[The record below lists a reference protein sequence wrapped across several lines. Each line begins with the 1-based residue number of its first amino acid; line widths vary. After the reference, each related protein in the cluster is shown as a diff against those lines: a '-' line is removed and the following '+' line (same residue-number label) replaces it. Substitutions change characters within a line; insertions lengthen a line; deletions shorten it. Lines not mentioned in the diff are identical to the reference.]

1 MLIGDQMDNEE
12 IKTVG
17 IPLFFG
23 IVSIIL
29 LGVYLLDVYYLDTS
43 LRLVIMVIPVTSIIG
58 LIVSFIVRRFI
69 NKHKGIWI
77 AGFLCCLLCFLGFFI
92 IVGLSLYN
100 MGLALG

>member
-1 MLIGDQMDNEE
+1 MDKEE

-17 IPLFFG
+17 IPFFFG

-29 LGVYLLDVYYLDTS
+29 LGVYLLDMLFWDTS
-43 LRLVIMVIPVTSIIG
+43 LRLVIILIPFISIIG
-58 LIVSFIVRRFI
+58 LIVSFIVRKFI
-69 NKHKGIWI
+69 HKHKGIWI

-92 IVGLSLYN
+92 IVIKSLYN